1 MDTMKKYGFLA
12 VLSLLLA
19 CDDGD
24 FNVPSF
30 DFDGLTIN
38 SCGNTILNKITSSG
52 TESLILQLNI
62 DNTDDVFFKTPLDS
76 VLVRIEPGTNNTMF
90 YKIFNDAITSS
101 YFCVEIPPSTPI
113 VTEEWFGEGDLYIT
127 NTITLDDNDG
137 VPLEVE
143 QVIDPNTGTWL
154 DTDGDGYPDFIDIDD
169 DGDNKLT
176 INEDIQI
183 ANLPPTSTGD
193 PQTVDTDGDGIPNYL
208 DTDDDNDGIPSIEE
222 SETADT
228 NVNTIVDYLDK
239 DDMNPITPASPVT
252 NTYAYKY
259 VMRFEFSELTLYNES
274 STINYQD
281 GYNYGTKSGEFTST
295 ENPGDVVE

>member
-183 ANLPPTSTGD
+183 ANLPPTS
-193 PQTVDTDGDGIPNYL
+193 IE
-208 DTDDDNDGIPSIEE
+208 GIPS
-222 SETADT
+222 
-228 NVNTIVDYLDK
+228 L
-239 DDMNPITPASPVT
+239 
-252 NTYAYKY
+252 
-259 VMRFEFSELTLYNES
+259 S
-274 STINYQD
+274 SSVS
-281 GYNYGTKSGEFTST
+281 K
-295 ENPGDVVE
+295 